1 LLPDQEDNAMKIGFI
16 GLGKMGAAI
25 AQNILR
31 AGHELT
37 VWNRSPEPVTELE
50 KSGARAAGSPQD
62 ALQGDALFTM
72 LASDAAMR
80 AVGLDG
86 AALDGAKKGLIHS
99 NLATISTEFARE
111 LTAAHERRGLHYI
124 ASPVF
129 GRPDAAANGHLIVV
143 AAGAPAPIQ
152 TLRPV
157 YDAIG
162 RRLVIAGETPE
173 KANLFKIAGNFMIAS
188 ALETMGEAISLLRK
202 GGVDPAQFHEV
213 LSSTLFAGPVYQGYG
228 ALIVNRKYEP
238 AGFELK
244 LGLKD
249 VELAR
254 SAARELDMTMPLADL
269 VRDHFNAAIGDGFG
283 EKDWSAIAGVIARKA
298 GLD

>member
-1 LLPDQEDNAMKIGFI
+1 MKIGFI

-25 AQNILR
+25 AENILR
-31 AGHELT
+31 AGHDVT
-37 VWNRSPEPVTELE
+37 VWNRSPEPVAALE
-50 KSGARAAGSPQD
+50 KNGACAAKTPAD

-86 AALDGAKKGLIHS
+86 AALEGAKKGLIHS
-99 NLATISTEFARE
+99 NLATISVEFARE
-111 LTAAHERRGLHYI
+111 LAAAHAARGLHYV

-143 AAGAPAPIQ
+143 AAGASAHIE
-152 TLRPV
+152 TLRPI

-162 RRLVIAGETPE
+162 RRLAIAGDQPE
-173 KANLFKIAGNFMIAS
+173 AANLFKIAGNFMIAS
-188 ALETMGEAISLLRK
+188 ALETLGEAIALLRK
-202 GGVDPAQFHEV
+202 GGVDPALFHEV
-213 LSSTLFAGPVYQGYG
+213 LTSTLFAGPVYQGYG
-228 ALIVNRKYEP
+228 GMIVHRKYEP

-254 SAARELDMTMPLADL
+254 SAAQGLGMTMPLADL
-269 VRDHFNAAIGDGFG
+269 VREHFLDAIDDGLG
-283 EKDWSAIAGVIARKA
+283 EKDWSAIAGVIAKRA
-298 GLD
+298 GLE